1 MCAYV
6 HACACVC
13 VVVRVFV
20 RVYVCV
26 CVCVCVFVHVCVR
39 VNCVRACVR
48 ACVCV
53 CVFVEFLLDTVECNY
68 NQSHKIL
75 SALALDFDRSRK
87 QVHVLKNCQQFI
99 CMQ

>member
-1 MCAYV
+1 M
-6 HACACVC
+6 
-13 VVVRVFV
+13 VVVTLVTIFLDT
-20 RVYVCV
+20 
-26 CVCVCVFVHVCVR
+26 
-39 VNCVRACVR
+39 
-48 ACVCV
+48 
-53 CVFVEFLLDTVECNY
+53 VECLLDTVECNY